1 LKSIGSISQ
10 VHEVAHY
17 IGFRNAFNYN
27 DAFPNIRGMVTL
39 EAEGTISMEIYY
51 YFYFQSLTDYS

>member
-10 VHEVAHY
+10 RHEVAHY

-27 DAFPNIRGMVTL
+27 DAFPNARGMITL
-39 EAEGTISMEIYY
+39 EAAGTISIDIYY
-51 YFYFQSLTDYS
+51 YLYFQ